1 MDLDL
6 ATISPTIRE
15 LAAEQGRYLLERWS
29 SIGRRDTKDR
39 RDVVTDVDFEVE
51 RRLIEALKTSFPD
64 HGFSGE
70 ETGDHGRGAAYQ
82 WLIDPIDGTKYFA
95 AQASLFSVSIAL
107 VWRGDPI
114 LGVVYNA
121 PARQCFHAFR
131 GGGAFLD
138 ERPLSGPRVET
149 LKEVIANVDTP
160 NSHDLTDGE
169 RRWFESRLVELTRRL
184 YRIRALGLGSLA
196 ACWLATGALDAY
208 VDLTGY
214 VKPQDV
220 AAGRVVM
227 REAGL
232 RVEHVDVAHGP
243 SRLVAAPAE
252 LFEELRD
259 LLLGNEVGPF

>member
-6 ATISPTIRE
+6 AKITRSVRE

-29 SIGRRDTKDR
+29 SIGRRDFKDR
-39 RDVVTDVDFEVE
+39 RDVVTDVDLAVE
-51 RRLIEALKTSFPD
+51 RLLIDKLSAAFPD

-70 ETGDHGRGAAYQ
+70 ETGDHDPEAEYQ
-82 WLIDPIDGTKYFA
+82 WLIDPIDGTKYFSGL
-95 AQASLFSVSIAL
+95 ASLFSVSIGLA
-107 VWRGDPI
+107 WRGDPV

-138 ERPLSGPRVET
+138 AVKLTGPRVEA
-149 LKEVIANVDTP
+149 LDQVIANVDTP
-160 NSHDLTDGE
+160 NTHNLAADE
-169 RRWFESRLVELTRRL
+169 RRWFEDKLVQLTRRL
-184 YRIRALGLGSLA
+184 YRIRALGHGSLS

-214 VKPQDV
+214 AKPQDV
-220 AAGRVVM
+220 AAGIVVM

-232 RVEHVDVAHGP
+232 RAESVDVPYGP
-243 SRLVAAPAE
+243 SRLVAAPPE
-252 LFEELRD
+252 LFDELRD
-259 LLLGNEVGPF
+259 VLLRS

>member
-6 ATISPTIRE
+6 ATIIPAVRD

-29 SIGRRDTKDR
+29 SIGRRDYKDR
-39 RDVVTDVDFEVE
+39 RDVVTDVDLKVE
-51 RRLIEALKTSFPD
+51 RRLIEALKTRFPG

-70 ETGDHGRGAAYQ
+70 ETGDQGLGAEYL

-95 AQASLFSVSIAL
+95 GQASLFSVSIAL

-138 ERPLSGPRVET
+138 GRLLSGPRVEA
-149 LKEVIANVDTP
+149 LDEVIANVDTP
-160 NSHDLTDGE
+160 NSHDLTDDE
-169 RRWFESRLVELTRRL
+169 RRWFESRLARLTRRV

-220 AAGRVVM
+220 AAGRVLM

-232 RVEHVDVAHGP
+232 KVEHVDVAHGP
-243 SRLVAAPAE
+243 SRLVAAPPV
-252 LFEELRD
+252 LFAELRD
-259 LLLGNEVGPF
+259 LLVGE